1 MAKTVDYYYAL
12 ASPWSYLGH
21 ERFRQI
27 AARTGAEACFMP
39 IEVPVLF
46 PAMGTL
52 SLKDRP
58 EARKT
63 YRLAELARW
72 RAHLDIPLTL
82 QPKHFPVPDTAAAG
96 MVIAAQEGGDDGASL
111 SGAFMRAVW
120 AEERDIADV
129 ATLDGIAAAEGHDG
143 PALRAAAE
151 TDAVRKRYR
160 ANTEAAMAS
169 NVFGVPAWVIDGE
182 MFWGQ
187 DRLDFV
193 ERALG

>member
-1 MAKTVDYYYAL
+1 MSKTVDYYYAL

-21 ERFRQI
+21 DRFRDI
-27 AARTGAEACFMP
+27 VARTGAEARYMP

-58 EARKT
+58 ESRKKN
-63 YRLAELARW
+63 RLAELARW
-72 RAHLDIPLTL
+72 HAHLGIALTL
-82 QPKHFPVPDTAAAG
+82 QPRHFPVPDTAAAG
-96 MVIAAQEGGDDGASL
+96 MVIAAQQGGDDGAALTS
-111 SGAFMRAVW
+111 AFMRAVW
-120 AEERDIADV
+120 AEERDIADI
-129 ATLDGIAAAEGHDG
+129 ASLDAIAAAEGHDG

-151 TDAVRKRYR
+151 TDAVSAQYR
-160 ANTEAAMAS
+160 ANTNAAIAA

-187 DRLDFV
+187 DRLDFI

>member
-21 ERFRQI
+21 DRFREMV
-27 AARTGAEACFMP
+27 ARTGAAARFMP
-39 IEVPVLF
+39 VEVSVLF

-52 SLKDRP
+52 ALKDRP

-63 YRLAELARW
+63 YRMAELARW
-72 RAHLDIPLTL
+72 RSHLGIALNL
-82 QPKHFPVPDTAAAG
+82 RPKYFPVPDGLAAG
-96 MVIAAQEGGDDGASL
+96 MVIAAQEGGDDGAAFT
-111 SGAFMRAVW
+111 GAFMRAVW
-120 AEERDIADV
+120 AEQRDIADV
-129 ATLDGIAAAEGHDG
+129 ATLDAIAAAEGHDG

-160 ANTEAAMAS
+160 ANTDAAIAA
-169 NVFGVPAWVIDGE
+169 NVFGVPAWVIEGE